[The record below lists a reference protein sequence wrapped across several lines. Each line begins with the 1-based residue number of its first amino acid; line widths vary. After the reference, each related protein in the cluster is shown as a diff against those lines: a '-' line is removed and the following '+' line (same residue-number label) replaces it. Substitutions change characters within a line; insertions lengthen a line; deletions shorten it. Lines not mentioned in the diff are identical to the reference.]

1 MDLGFLTEYAV
12 PVIVGICLCI
22 GYIIKNI
29 IPDEKVN
36 RFIPLIMGIIGV
48 GLNIWITKSVTAEI
62 LLGGLFSGLGSTG
75 LYELFRNLI
84 NKKGE

>member
-1 MDLGFLTEYAV
+1 MDLSFLTEYAV

-36 RFIPLIMGIIGV
+36 KFIPLIMGIIGV
-48 GLNIWITKSVTAEI
+48 GLNI
-62 LLGGLFSGLGSTG
+62 
-75 LYELFRNLI
+75 
-84 NKKGE
+84 